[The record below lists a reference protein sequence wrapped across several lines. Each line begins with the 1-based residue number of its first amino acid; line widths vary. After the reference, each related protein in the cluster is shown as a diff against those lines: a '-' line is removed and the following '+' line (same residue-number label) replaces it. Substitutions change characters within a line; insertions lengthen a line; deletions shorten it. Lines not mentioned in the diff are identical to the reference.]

1 MNNPNSTQEQDTSA
15 DLARYNLAI
24 NIAEIQAQQESFE
37 QELED
42 LKIKLEANSVA
53 NQEQLRNLERAVL
66 EVRDKARDAMH
77 VSIGVDG
84 RNGLRGSLES
94 LVRDVASMSESL
106 NIVKQSASNYA
117 DMKALMLRLFAAS
130 AMTILCQFGGAVW
143 LVSSLHSR
151 QEDMRQDLNRVL
163 ALLDKHRDDQIKST
177 AK

>member
-1 MNNPNSTQEQDTSA
+1 
-15 DLARYNLAI
+15 
-24 NIAEIQAQQESFE
+24 
-37 QELED
+37 
-42 LKIKLEANSVA
+42 
-53 NQEQLRNLERAVL
+53 
-66 EVRDKARDAMH
+66 MH

-163 ALLDKHRDDQIKST
+163 TLLDKHRDDQIKST